1 MDNLY
6 IILPKKDISMQLDNM
21 VASFRRNFCSF
32 TVLKDADEAG
42 DLRGRK
48 LLFAVELGD
57 AGFDVDMLQFI
68 LKIRAKDPN
77 AFAGSTGSVLIHSG
91 TELGT
96 KRFAQDVIFLANSM
110 GCAFMGHPMVEAT
123 GSLRNFMTW
132 QKTLDYSLEE
142 ISLELSGRLG
152 DRFLSYTHGPVENP
166 KTAVIYSSP
175 HKFSN
180 TLNLWRMIAGNLKGF
195 DINEIQIENGAV
207 ADCRGCSY
215 TLCQHHSK
223 RNTCFYGGFMVE
235 NVLPAI
241 EEADCV
247 VWLCPNY
254 NDSFAANITATINRL
269 TVLYQRQSFHKKC
282 MYGVVVSG
290 NSGSDSVGKQ
300 LIGALNINKGFRLPP
315 YAMFSETANDPGAIL
330 KVKNIERKAAL
341 YAEHFR
347 KEFEPRG

>member
-6 IILPKKDISMQLDNM
+6 IILPKENISMQLDSM
-21 VASFRRNFCSF
+21 VSSFRRNYCSY
-32 TVLKDADEAG
+32 TVLKNPDDAG
-42 DLRGRK
+42 DLRGKK
-48 LLFAVELGD
+48 LLFAIDIGD
-57 AGFDVDMLQFI
+57 AGFDLDMLRFI
-68 LKIRAKDPN
+68 MKIREKDLH
-77 AFAGSTGSVLIHSG
+77 AFRGSTGTVLIHSS

-110 GCAFMGHPMVEAT
+110 GCAFIGHPMVEAT
-123 GSLRNFMTW
+123 GSLKNFMTW
-132 QKTLDYSLEE
+132 QKTLDLTLDE

-152 DRFLSYTHGPVENP
+152 DRFLEYKHSAVENP
-166 KTAVIYSSP
+166 KILVLYSSP

-180 TLNLWRMIAGNLKGF
+180 TLNLWRLISENLAGF
-195 DINEIQIENGAV
+195 DINVIQIENGAI
-207 ADCRGCSY
+207 ADCRGCSF
-215 TLCQHHSK
+215 TLCQHHAK

-235 NVLPAI
+235 NVLPSI

-269 TVLYQRQSFHKKC
+269 TVLYHKQSFHNKS

-315 YAMFSETANDPGAIL
+315 YAVLSETANDPGAIL
-330 KVKNIERKAAL
+330 RVKDIEKKASQ
-341 YAEHFR
+341 YAEYLR
-347 KEFEPRG
+347 TEFKPRG

>member
-6 IILPKKDISMQLDNM
+6 ILLPKEKISMQLENM
-21 VASFRRNFCSF
+21 IASFRRNYCSY
-32 TVLKDADEAG
+32 TVLRDADEAAG
-42 DLRGRK
+42 LRGKK
-48 LLFAVELGD
+48 LLFAAELGD
-57 AGFDVDMLQFI
+57 DGFDLDMLQLI

-77 AFAGSTGSVLIHSG
+77 AFQDATGALLVHSG

-96 KRFAQDVIFLANSM
+96 KRFAQDVVFLANSM

-152 DRFLSYTHGPVENP
+152 DRFLQYRYKPVENP
-166 KTAVIYSSP
+166 KIVAIYSSP

-180 TLNLWRMIAGNLKGF
+180 TLNLWRMIADNLHGF
-195 DINEIQIENGAV
+195 DISEIQIENGAI

-215 TLCQHHSK
+215 TLCQHHAK

-254 NDSFAANITATINRL
+254 NDSFAANLTATINRL
-269 TVLYQRQSFHKKC
+269 TVLYHKQSFHSKC

-315 YAMFSETANDPGAIL
+315 YAVFSETANDPGAIL
-330 KVKNIERKAAL
+330 KVKEIEKKAAL
-341 YAEHFR
+341 YAEYFR